1 MSAPSTPQRIA
12 RAVSS
17 GAWTPA
23 HFLAYSPAPSRGVS
37 GESATGVT
45 SRVSSETPCPI
56 FGTTASSRSYSG
68 MLPGSFPPIGMTEQE
83 TIEWDRICHPP
94 VPTLAL
100 PAFPY
105 GSPSASRS
113 VSGVPMF
120 TGTVPNT
127 PAFRFGGGSGLPV
140 ALPMSH
146 RTEVFPSVLHHP
158 GVFEN
163 ETDDEDEMTE
173 VATPPPTKRPRLEP
187 PAAPVATRRS
197 QRIQHRN
204 DSS

>member
-17 GAWTPA
+17 GAWTPS
-23 HFLAYSPAPSRGVS
+23 HFLAYSPAPSRGVT

-45 SRVSSETPCPI
+45 PRVFSETPCPI

-68 MLPGSFPPIGMTEQE
+68 MLPGPFPTLGMTEQE
-83 TIEWDRICHPP
+83 TIEWDRICHPL

-100 PAFPY
+100 PALVY
-105 GSPSASRS
+105 NSPSASRS
-113 VSGVPMF
+113 VSGLPL
-120 TGTVPNT
+120 
-127 PAFRFGGGSGLPV
+127 ALPV
-140 ALPMSH
+140 SH
-146 RTEVFPSVLHHP
+146 RTEVFPSVLQHP
-158 GVFEN
+158 GVFED
-163 ETDDEDEMTE
+163 ETDDEGEMTE
-173 VATPPPTKRPRLEP
+173 VTTPPPTKRPRLEP